1 MSLSFTSNYPQ
12 DYLLRLQELGHNP
25 FTMPPHP
32 KGAAAQSPNQH
43 RVGEHWSGANP
54 VPTIGRFM
62 ERLQE
67 DQREREAHERAMAAK
82 SQPEGRPQAE
92 GAIPHR
98 PRKVGKG
105 RTREVTD
112 PTTGREIEVEDLDE
126 TAMEPV
132 KEPTVM
138 FLSPTMPLTL
148 LTK

>member
-1 MSLSFTSNYPQ
+1 
-12 DYLLRLQELGHNP
+12 
-25 FTMPPHP
+25 
-32 KGAAAQSPNQH
+32 
-43 RVGEHWSGANP
+43 
-54 VPTIGRFM
+54 M

-67 DQREREAHERAMAAK
+67 DQKEREAHERDMAAK
-82 SQPEGRPQAE
+82 SRQEKPQAE

-112 PTTGREIEVEDLDE
+112 PTTGRDIEVEDLDE

-138 FLSPTMPLTL
+138 FLSSTMRLSL

>member
-1 MSLSFTSNYPQ
+1 M
-12 DYLLRLQELGHNP
+12 
-25 FTMPPHP
+25 
-32 KGAAAQSPNQH
+32 
-43 RVGEHWSGANP
+43 
-54 VPTIGRFM
+54 PTIGRFM

-67 DQREREAHERAMAAK
+67 DQREREAHERAIAAK
-82 SQPEGRPQAE
+82 SQQERQGRPQAE

-112 PTTGREIEVEDLDE
+112 PTTGRDIEVEDLDE

-138 FLSPTMPLTL
+138 FLSSKMRLSL
-148 LTK
+148 LTR

>member
-1 MSLSFTSNYPQ
+1 
-12 DYLLRLQELGHNP
+12 
-25 FTMPPHP
+25 
-32 KGAAAQSPNQH
+32 
-43 RVGEHWSGANP
+43 
-54 VPTIGRFM
+54 M

-82 SQPEGRPQAE
+82 SQQEWPQAE

-112 PTTGREIEVEDLDE
+112 PTTGRDIEVEDLDE

-132 KEPTVM
+132 KDPTVIYC
-138 FLSPTMPLTL
+138 PLH
-148 LTK
+148 